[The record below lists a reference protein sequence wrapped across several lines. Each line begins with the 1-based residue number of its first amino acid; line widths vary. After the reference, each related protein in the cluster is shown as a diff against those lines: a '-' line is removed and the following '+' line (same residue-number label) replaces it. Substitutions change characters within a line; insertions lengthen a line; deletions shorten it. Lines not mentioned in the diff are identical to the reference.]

1 MQSATTATL
10 SPILSLFRFRR
21 LFLLVRELVRGD
33 FRYTRDD
40 LRGEG
45 FERARLFD
53 GAEEDC
59 EVCEEESPGDLQTGL
74 EILGK

>member
-1 MQSATTATL
+1 MHSATATAL
-10 SPILSLFRFRR
+10 PPVLSLFRFRP

-45 FERARLFD
+45 FERAGLFD
-53 GAEEDC
+53 GAEEDR
-59 EVCEEESPGDLQTGL
+59 EVGEKKSSWDLQTGL
-74 EILGK
+74 ESLGK